1 MGKDSLLQI
10 ALRYVERRPLDGI
23 DGDEQK
29 KFLDLARLHAALI
42 LDVTT
47 DVADAVRLAAIN
59 SASRLL
65 PLEYLSVFQKLDDI
79 LIEWLHNQP
88 DPGVFHQQLDIARI
102 PTSIKTLI
110 FRCLH
115 QDSNPVDVIRRIRQ
129 ISAFP
134 LRINLRGAESC
145 IDKLLEINST
155 RNYRPSERLVEIV
168 EGSVTLDFLSTFID
182 NIAPRH
188 GNGSVAYVTE
198 NGNVKSSLL
207 SLRQKDDLLDTSWLK
222 STFANTIL
230 SDSFRHYPDSSFH
243 RPVSPSKVMSVPKTW
258 KKQRIVAIEDVT
270 RMYGEQ
276 AVRGGLYAALKH
288 AFPGHIDF
296 SNATVN
302 QDMAR
307 FGSLTGA
314 IATIDLSSA
323 SDSVGTEF
331 VGACFERTPLW
342 PIMDALRTQCF
353 LIEEQGRTV
362 QSSIFATMGNA
373 ICFPIMSWIFACVC
387 LEVGCSMGDSNWAVY
402 GDDICAPDRLIPD
415 LVEKLQQYG
424 FTVNVDKSFFG
435 DSSFRESCGGEYV
448 KGKDVTPLR
457 ISRKFEGIGVET
469 PDNLAAE
476 VDLYNRA
483 YAEFPNMRNLLGAS
497 VSKDYTRHLA
507 FSYDGSYGLI
517 SVDPKTAMKNYT
529 RYWNESY
536 QRAEYL
542 VDSSRR
548 KQKQKMRNQA
558 IAYAEWLANADR
570 VHANAPLNPRTL
582 LYDPEE
588 PYVTSAVMSN
598 GRTIWQPHLF
608 SLEMKSAR
616 CAKPAEMHA
625 VARQEK
631 VEDLRKHF

>member
-1 MGKDSLLQI
+1 M
-10 ALRYVERRPLDGI
+10 EGI
-23 DGDEQK
+23 DADEQK
-29 KFLDLARLHAALI
+29 KFLDLARLHASLI

-79 LIEWLHNQP
+79 LIEWLHSRP
-88 DPGVFHQQLDIARI
+88 DLEVFLRQLDIARI
-102 PTSIKTLI
+102 PKSIKTLVI
-110 FRCLH
+110 RCLSVG
-115 QDSNPVDVIRRIRQ
+115 SNPADVIRRIRQ

-155 RNYRPSERLVEIV
+155 RKFVPSSRLIDIV
-168 EGSVTLDFLSTFID
+168 ERTVTIDFLATFVD

-188 GNGSVAYVTE
+188 GNGSVAYVAS
-198 NGNVKSSLL
+198 NGHVKSSLL

-222 STFANTIL
+222 STFAGTIL
-230 SDSFRHYPDSSFH
+230 SDSFRHYPESTIQ
-243 RPVSPSKVMSVPKTW
+243 RPISPSKVMSVPKTW

-276 AVRGGLYAALKH
+276 AVRGGLYAALKR

-296 SNATVN
+296 SNASAN

-307 FGSLTGA
+307 FGSLTGT

-323 SDSVGTEF
+323 SDSVGSEF

-342 PIMDALRTQCF
+342 PILEKLRTQQF
-353 LIEEQGRTV
+353 LVEEQGRTV

-387 LEVGCSMGDSNWAVY
+387 LEVGCSMSDSNWAVY

-435 DSSFRESCGGEYV
+435 ESLFRESCGGEYV
-448 KGKDVTPLR
+448 NGKDVTPLR

-476 VDLYNRA
+476 IDLYNRA
-483 YAEFPNMRNLLGAS
+483 YAEFPNMRNLVGAC

-507 FSYDGSYGLI
+507 FSYDGSYGLT
-517 SVDPKTAMKNYT
+517 SVNPKQAMENYT

-542 VDSSRR
+542 VDSCRR

-570 VHANAPLNPRTL
+570 VHADTSLNPRTL

-616 CAKPAEMHA
+616 CAKPAEMHEI
-625 VARQEK
+625 ARQEK
-631 VEDLRKHF
+631 VRVACERH